1 MSVFFRNLLLG
12 ITLAIPI
19 GPASLAVIQTGLR
32 TGFLRAWL
40 TGIGVTLADTTYLL
54 VVYFGLSG
62 FMGIPAVKVTVWI
75 LGALVLFYLGWQ
87 SLRGLWSPAKDHV
100 LEGVEWESGLA
111 PERGTDRNPLL
122 VGYLVNISNPIAVVF
137 WAGIYGSLIGAAT
150 AGGGDKTDA
159 LFSGAAILLGILSWH
174 TTTSFLSNWGKRL
187 LNDKIARYISALAG
201 IALMGFGLQFA
212 WNAIRAL
219 IMR

>member
-1 MSVFFRNLLLG
+1 MSDFLKNVLLG

-32 TGFLRAWL
+32 SGFLRAWL

-62 FMGIPAVKVTVWI
+62 FMGIPTVKVTVWI

-87 SLRGLWSPAKDHV
+87 SLRGLWSPDKGHV
-100 LEGVEWESGLA
+100 LEGVDGTSGLA

-122 VGYLVNISNPIAVVF
+122 VGYLVNISNPISVVF

-150 AGGGDKTDA
+150 AGGGDKTDS

-201 IALMGFGLQFA
+201 IALIGFGLQFA
-212 WNAIRAL
+212 WNAIKAL
-219 IMR
+219 IM

>member
-1 MSVFFRNLLLG
+1 MNDILRNILLG

-32 TGFLRAWL
+32 AGFLRAWL

-62 FMGIPAVKVTVWI
+62 FMDIPAVKVIVWV

-87 SLRGLWSPAKDHV
+87 SLRAM
-100 LEGVEWESGLA
+100 
-111 PERGTDRNPLL
+111 RGTDQKLNLSGETAEVLPSHSAGRNPLL

-137 WAGIYGSLIGAAT
+137 WAGIYGSLIGAAV
-150 AGGGDKTDA
+150 AAGGDKSDA
-159 LFSGAAILLGILSWH
+159 LISGAAILVGILSWH
-174 TTTSFLSNWGKRL
+174 TTTSFLSHWGKRL
-187 LNDKIARYISALAG
+187 LNEKIARYVSALAG
-201 IALMGFGLQFA
+201 LVLILFGLRFA
-212 WNAIRAL
+212 WNAITAL
-219 IMR
+219 LG